1 MAKSLTRLKS
11 PSNRKAYLTKRALER
26 ATKKRGATL
35 YTEAMRVKGYIVRAD
50 KDWIVRI
57 DESGRRE
64 RLSRISQLR
73 SNQQIVLD

>member
-11 PSNRKAYLTKRALER
+11 ASNRKAYLTKRALER
-26 ATKKRGATL
+26 ATKKRGAN
-35 YTEAMRVKGYIVRAD
+35 